1 MKFRFPDNFKQT
13 AIYFIGDILV
23 VATLSLFL
31 LPFITNLLG
40 VDVYGDFIYY
50 KSIIEIIT
58 FSVIF
63 GTTTAYSKFYVE
75 LSENEK
81 KKYLFL
87 IIISYVFIC
96 LSLIILIALFS
107 NNYYYYAVI
116 LSCFGTS
123 LSAIIGLKYR
133 LEFNPNKFIFYQ
145 ITTTLLL
152 IVFSLASPYLFEDD
166 LMGLLIATGLGYLI
180 FIITGL
186 LYLISSTI
194 IQISIN
200 ESFKI
205 YKKIYYFGTPIFI
218 SYLSY
223 FLYNKSST
231 FFLKQSNN
239 LDDLAK
245 LGISLQLGLIIY
257 LTMGAYG
264 KFYQPLILVKKLKA
278 KIIYTY
284 DYLIL
289 LTGLTL
295 ILIFYG
301 QDLLSLIIDKSFFST
316 QLENSLILI
325 SSFFIGLKLIFDSQ
339 LLLANK
345 PSYSMISS
353 LIGGIIALVGFI
365 IVKEITIMKIG
376 VIMAISSF
384 LILFFSV
391 LLSKT
396 SKFIY
401 FDVLKLCFF
410 LISIIITFQIFNE
423 IRQYGI
429 ITILLPIWYLLKRRN
444 QLQHD

>member
-1 MKFRFPDNFKQT
+1 MKFRLSDNFKQT

-50 KSIIEIIT
+50 KSVIEIIT

-63 GTTTAYSKFYVE
+63 GTSTAYSKFYVE

-81 KKYLFL
+81 EKYLFL
-87 IIISYVFIC
+87 IIISYFFIC
-96 LSLIILIALFS
+96 LSLMILITLFS
-107 NNYYYYAVI
+107 DNYYYYAVV
-116 LSCFGTS
+116 LCCFGTS
-123 LSAIIGLKYR
+123 LSSIIGLKFR
-133 LEFNPNKFIFYQ
+133 LEFNPKKFIFYQ
-145 ITTTLLL
+145 ITTAILL
-152 IVFSLASPYLFEDD
+152 IVFSLASPYLFDD
-166 LMGLLIATGLGYLI
+166 NLIGLLIATGTGYLI

-186 LYLISSTI
+186 SYLINPSVS
-194 IQISIN
+194 QISLN

-205 YKKIYYFGTPIFI
+205 YKKIYCFGTPIFI

-223 FLYNKSST
+223 FFYNKSSA
-231 FFLKQSNN
+231 FFLKHSNN
-239 LDDLAK
+239 FDDLAK

-289 LTGLTL
+289 LTGLTT

-301 QDLLSLIIDKSFFST
+301 QDLLSLIIAKSFFST
-316 QLENSLILI
+316 PLENSLILI
-325 SSFFIGLKLIFDSQ
+325 SSYFIGLKLIFDSQ

-345 PSYSMISS
+345 PSYSMFSS
-353 LIGGIIALVGFI
+353 LIGGIIVLVSFI
-365 IVKEITIMKIG
+365 IFNEITIMKVG

-384 LILFFSV
+384 LMLFFSI
-391 LLSKT
+391 LLSNT

-401 FDVLKLCFF
+401 LDVLKMCFF

-444 QLQHD
+444 KLQHD